1 MNTPPKQRPRPKK
14 LESFEFGKIPPQALD
29 LEEAVLGAAMLE
41 AEGTEAII
49 RLLSTESFYKEP
61 HQIIFEAIRDL
72 NRENQPVDMLTVTE
86 KLRVEGSLETIG
98 GPIEIANLTA
108 NIVSSANIE
117 AHCAIIQQKYFQ
129 RMLILLGSEIVRDA
143 YEDTSDAFD
152 LMDIADQGL
161 QKIRE
166 IVSTGSEARHIEVL
180 LKLSRESLRHRE
192 ELVKM
197 GKMTGVSTGIT
208 DLNIKTNGWQQ
219 NNLIIWASRPG
230 MGKSAIML
238 KQAKEAA
245 KAGVPV
251 CIYSLEMEAVKLSDR
266 LILSEC
272 GIDADKF
279 RSGWMTTDDWLEF
292 DKAEAVLKS
301 LPIYVEDKPVVSMR
315 YIKSHARMMQRK
327 GRCGMI
333 MIDYLQLADTKL
345 EQTGRNREQEV
356 AQASREAK
364 IIAKTLGVPLHLLA
378 QLSRA
383 VEKRG
388 GDMRPMLSD
397 LRESGAIEQDAD
409 IVIFIHRPE
418 YYGIL
423 EDGEGN
429 STQGVGELI
438 IAKNRDGA
446 LGIVPF
452 KYNPSLTKIWDY
464 NPDLPPGTIPPNKSF
479 DEQTELDIDAPF

>member
-1 MNTPPKQRPRPKK
+1 MQIPSKPRQKKQDPI
-14 LESFEFGKIPPQALD
+14 EYGKVPPQAID
-29 LEEAVLGAAMLE
+29 LEVAVLGAAMLE
-41 AEGTEAII
+41 TEGTEAII
-49 RLLSTESFYKEP
+49 RLLLTESFYKDQ
-61 HQIIFEAIRDL
+61 HQIIFEAIQDL
-72 NRENQPVDMLTVTE
+72 YRENQTVDMLTVTE
-86 KLRVEGSLETIG
+86 RLRAKGSLETIG
-98 GPIEIANLTA
+98 GPLTIANLTA

-129 RMLILLGSEIVRDA
+129 RKLIMLGSEIVRDA
-143 YEDTSDAFD
+143 YEDTTDAFD
-152 LMDIADQGL
+152 LMDFADHGL

-166 IVSTGSEARHIEVL
+166 IVSTGSEAKHIEVL

-192 ELVKM
+192 EMVKM
-197 GKMTGVSTGIT
+197 GKMTGVPTGIT
-208 DLNIKTNGWQQ
+208 DLNIKTNGWQSS
-219 NNLIIWASRPG
+219 NLIIWASRPG
-230 MGKSAIML
+230 MGKTAVML
-238 KQAKEAA
+238 KEAKEAA

-251 CIYSLEMEAVKLSDR
+251 CIYSLEMEGLKLSDR
-266 LILSEC
+266 LVLSEC
-272 GIDADKF
+272 GIDADKY
-279 RSGWMTTDDWLEF
+279 RSGWMTSDDWLEF
-292 DKAEAVLKS
+292 DKAEAALKS
-301 LPIYVEDKPVVSMR
+301 LPIYVDDNPVVSMR

-333 MIDYLQLADTKL
+333 MIDYLQLADMKL
-345 EQTGRNREQEV
+345 EQNGRNREQEV
-356 AQASREAK
+356 AQASRDAK
-364 IIAKTLGVPLHLLA
+364 IIAKTLSVPLHLLA

-409 IVIFIHRPE
+409 VVIFIHRPE

-423 EDGEGN
+423 EDGDGN
-429 STQGVGELI
+429 STKGVGELI

-464 NPDLPPGTIPPNKSF
+464 CPDLKPGTIPPNQLF
-479 DEQTELDIDAPF
+479 DEQYKMDMEDAPF